1 MIERHAPI
9 VYFKHAD
16 LRKPEEPRLVFD
28 IEIFLL
34 ALAAADGDLLDRV
47 THTLHG
53 VALEEAILVAALW
66 AAHEADRSVDDVRK
80 DVGRNRLIVGREV
93 KFGDPD
99 IWIEDLVGA
108 RELDPTKHRIAF
120 GLRFAT
126 ALLLSHIGLL
136 VARSVASYVNRPL
149 ILAQA
154 LKARMPQPSIA
165 GPLGEGDLRDKSW
178 FKPHR
183 ALPLLERHLHER
195 RLCAFERLELARKRI
210 EIGIIEAGADL
221 TGIDQLA
228 VFEAAEQ
235 QRREGLASHL
245 GPAGTADDEFP

>member
-1 MIERHAPI
+1 
-9 VYFKHAD
+9 
-16 LRKPEEPRLVFD
+16 
-28 IEIFLL
+28 
-34 ALAAADGDLLDRV
+34 
-47 THTLHG
+47 
-53 VALEEAILVAALW
+53 
-66 AAHEADRSVDDVRK
+66 
-80 DVGRNRLIVGREV
+80 
-93 KFGDPD
+93 
-99 IWIEDLVGA
+99 
-108 RELDPTKHRIAF
+108 
-120 GLRFAT
+120 
-126 ALLLSHIGLL
+126 SHIGLL

-210 EIGIIEAGADL
+210 EICIVEAGADL

-245 GPAGTADDEFP
+245 GAAEAADDEFLEALAFDLEPVPAATRNVGSIRALRDDAFEPCSGSLLKEFLTRAFHVIGVNEEVGDALRRHQFGEPRASLLQRLLAPIFAVERQKIEHEIADGGIWRIDMLLQRLEVGDSRRQHVGDLSVD

>member
-9 VYFKHAD
+9 VNFKPAD
-16 LRKPEEPRLVFD
+16 LRKPEQPRLVLD

-47 THTLHG
+47 THALHG

-66 AAHEADRSVDDVRK
+66 AAYEADRSVDNVRK
-80 DVGRNRLIVGREV
+80 DVSRNRPVVDREV

-108 RELDPTKHRIAF
+108 RELDPAKHRFAF

-136 VARSVASYVNRPL
+136 VALNVASYVNRPF
-149 ILAQA
+149 ILA
-154 LKARMPQPSIA
+154 R
-165 GPLGEGDLRDKSW
+165 
-178 FKPHR
+178 
-183 ALPLLERHLHER
+183 
-195 RLCAFERLELARKRI
+195 
-210 EIGIIEAGADL
+210 
-221 TGIDQLA
+221 
-228 VFEAAEQ
+228 
-235 QRREGLASHL
+235 
-245 GPAGTADDEFP
+245 